1 LASHG
6 SPTGD
11 WKVKEKRLAVAATLN
26 SCTACGRLC
35 VEHEICMTLQ
45 RLSSFGLQ
53 EQSFQVYLLLLFF
66 FFLNGVL
73 LFYSALGQFMMVFV
87 SPLGFLLWSHG
98 GCRESGTDVG
108 L

>member
-1 LASHG
+1 VLSSA
-6 SPTGD
+6 
-11 WKVKEKRLAVAATLN
+11 KAFQL
-26 SCTACGRLC
+26 CTARA
-35 VEHEICMTLQ
+35 IF
-45 RLSSFGLQ
+45 SSIFIIIII
-53 EQSFQVYLLLLFF
+53 
-66 FFLNGVL
+66 LNGVL

>member
-1 LASHG
+1 
-6 SPTGD
+6 
-11 WKVKEKRLAVAATLN
+11 V
-26 SCTACGRLC
+26 
-35 VEHEICMTLQ
+35 
-45 RLSSFGLQ
+45 LSSAKA
-53 EQSFQVYLLLLFF
+53 FQLWTARAIFSSIF
-66 FFLNGVL
+66 IIIIILNGVL

>member
-1 LASHG
+1 VLSSA
-6 SPTGD
+6 
-11 WKVKEKRLAVAATLN
+11 KAFQL
-26 SCTACGRLC
+26 CTARA
-35 VEHEICMTLQ
+35 IF
-45 RLSSFGLQ
+45 SSIFII
-53 EQSFQVYLLLLFF
+53 VIIIIT
-66 FFLNGVL
+66 FFLGVL